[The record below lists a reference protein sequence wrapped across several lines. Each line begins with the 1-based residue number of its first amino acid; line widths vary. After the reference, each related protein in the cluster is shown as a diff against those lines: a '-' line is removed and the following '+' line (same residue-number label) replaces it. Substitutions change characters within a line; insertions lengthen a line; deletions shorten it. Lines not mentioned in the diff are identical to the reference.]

1 MKKSD
6 RIAAPRLWLV
16 IAKSYRA
23 LSLLAEQSI
32 ANTGLCLTDFAALE
46 ALLHKGPLTISQ
58 IQEKVRLA
66 SGSMTA
72 AVDRLEKLGLILRKS
87 SPTDR
92 RARVLE
98 LTAQGKRLAASCF
111 ERHAKDLEAVMS
123 TLSEMEMEQ
132 IHGSLKRL
140 GLLAAEKLEE
150 QDTRFRSNK
159 ERATK

>member
-58 IQEKVRLA
+58 IQDKVRLA

-72 AVDRLEKLGLILRKS
+72 AVDRLEKLGLIVRKS
-87 SPTDR
+87 SSSDR
-92 RARVLE
+92 RARVVE
-98 LTAQGKRLAASCF
+98 LTAKGKRLAASSF
-111 ERHAKDLEAVMS
+111 QRHANDLEALMS
-123 TLSEMEMEQ
+123 AVSDKEREQ
-132 IHGSLKRL
+132 LYGSLKRL
-140 GLLAAEKLEE
+140 GLLAAGKLKEKE
-150 QDTRFRSNK
+150 TRSRSSK
-159 ERATK
+159 ERDTK